1 MVQAKKREVLLLADS
16 EAGAGRRGKRRDST
30 ERDRDRDG
38 DRDRDRTGEEGALAY
53 VHAVLPTDTITG
65 VTIKYGCQAA
75 VFRKANGFW
84 PSDSIQSRRSV
95 LLPVESCSV
104 KGRPIDLLEGEGA
117 GDVPT
122 GTEDGDKI
130 WKHESWVQIDG
141 FGSPVQI
148 GRVPR
153 RALGFFPRTRRKS
166 VSYDADGRESETTG
180 PARRHGHGHQRR
192 RSQLHLSGTGVGT
205 LDRKSTAPGPALDGL
220 SRFFAQHLPT
230 ISPTPTPTPTQTPE
244 WSGLDNLGGA
254 VEGWMRRMTNKARNS
269 LADLNQVPS
278 VNRRGDLIELDD
290 SPDLPSSRS
299 TSMQARG
306 VTSRTRSRVKDD

>member
-1 MVQAKKREVLLLADS
+1 MQAKKREVLLLADS
-16 EAGAGRRGKRRDST
+16 EGGGRRGPVHKRRDST
-30 ERDRDRDG
+30 ERDRDG
-38 DRDRDRTGEEGALAY
+38 DRGEGRDEGALAY
-53 VHAVLPTDTITG
+53 VHSVLPTDTITG

-84 PSDSIQSRRSV
+84 PSDSIQSRGSV

-104 KGRPIDLLEGEGA
+104 KGRPIDLLEGEH
-117 GDVPT
+117 VPPST
-122 GTEDGDKI
+122 STAEGGHGDGDKI

-141 FGSPVQI
+141 FQSPVEI

-166 VSYDADGRESETTG
+166 VSYDDGQSGTDG
-180 PARRHGHGHQRR
+180 PPPPRRGPGHQRR

-230 ISPTPTPTPTQTPE
+230 ISQSPE
-244 WSGLDNLGGA
+244 SSGLDNLGGA
-254 VEGWMRRMTNKARNS
+254 VEGWVRRVTSKAKTS
-269 LADLNQVPS
+269 LADLNQSPAS
-278 VNRRGDLIELDD
+278 ESRPRPGDLIELDD

-299 TSMQARG
+299 TSIQPG
-306 VTSRTRSRVKDD
+306 GITSRTRSRVKDD